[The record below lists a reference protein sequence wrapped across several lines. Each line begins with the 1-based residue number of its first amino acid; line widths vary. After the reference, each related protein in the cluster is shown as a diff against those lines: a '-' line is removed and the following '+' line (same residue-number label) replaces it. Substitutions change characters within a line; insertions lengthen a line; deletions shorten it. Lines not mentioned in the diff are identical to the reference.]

1 MRAKKI
7 LENYPPGAEYDHR
20 APWNEESSPE
30 ETDLEIMT
38 GGYKLVTRI
47 MTGEDDWETIEELEI
62 DPCDMDELI
71 SFKLGI
77 DFNKL
82 QDEGDSFEI
91 ESIDK
96 KGDKYFLNL
105 QDAETVEV
113 TYQELY
119 DLYEKSEKRHAE
131 WRKKFALGK

>member
-1 MRAKKI
+1 MALRVLSRI
-7 LENYPPGAEYDHR
+7 RLSEAER
-20 APWNEESSPE
+20 
-30 ETDLEIMT
+30 T
-38 GGYKLVTRI
+38 GFLATQDYR
-47 MTGEDDWETIEELEI
+47 DWETIEELEI

-119 DLYEKSEKRHAE
+119 DLYEKGQKRHAE